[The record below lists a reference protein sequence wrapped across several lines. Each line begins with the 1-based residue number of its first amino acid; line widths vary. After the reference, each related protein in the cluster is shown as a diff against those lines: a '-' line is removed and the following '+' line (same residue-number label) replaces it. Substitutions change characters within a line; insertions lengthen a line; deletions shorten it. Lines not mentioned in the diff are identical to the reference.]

1 MNKLFILNQHFR
13 YQKNTT
19 ERQNFFLM
27 FNFQHSQFAELE
39 FEQLTEL
46 QLKHPMVQAASNLI
60 VEK

>member
-19 ERQNFFLM
+19 ERQKFFLM
-27 FNFQHSQFAELE
+27 LNFQHSQFAELE

-46 QLKHPMVQAASNLI
+46 QLKYPMVQATSNLI